1 VHRLRAAASTAIV
14 IVAALAVPLP
24 NAAQDAASSPVPRTI
39 GTIGAIDR
47 SQLPRTVG
55 VRDVADHLVVDVAF
69 GADGPH
75 AFMLDTGAPTDLVE
89 TLRDRVGGPT
99 IAEIQA
105 AAVGGARVTQELFPI
120 EAMTIDGLEVTETV
134 AIEGWVGP
142 DNPLSCIT
150 ENGLIGANAMADAVW
165 QIDYQ
170 AGAATVASST
180 EGLEHIDGAITLDFQ
195 PTPGLSPTPIVA
207 IPYGPAG
214 FIFVVDSG
222 SDAGLIAPPDQL
234 TAAGIEVLTE
244 APTEHIRA
252 TGAAGSID
260 LTARYVPT
268 RLELGGVAMEYPIAA
283 VDIGTQGLGN
293 MGNAFLSQFIVTF
306 DWAGRKLYLDPV
318 AEDGAIDPPERPS
331 AGLGWDGS
339 RIFVHRLLVG
349 SPAAEAG
356 LRLGDVVSAV
366 DGRDVS
372 QATRGDFCA
381 LMTGARPSAIRTGS
395 GATYDIAPMEDFFGG

>member
-1 VHRLRAAASTAIV
+1 MHRLPAVASTAIV
-14 IVAALAVPLP
+14 TVAALAVPLP
-24 NAAQDAASSPVPRTI
+24 ITAQDPVPSPPPRTI
-39 GTIGAIDR
+39 GTIDR

-55 VRDVADHLVVDVAF
+55 VRDVADHVVVDVAF

-75 AFMLDTGAPTDLVE
+75 AFMLDTGAPTDLAE

-99 IAEIQA
+99 IAEIQTDP
-105 AAVGGARVTQELFPI
+105 VGGAQVTQELFPI
-120 EAMTIDGLEVTETV
+120 DAMSVDGLDVTDVV

-150 ENGLIGANAMADAVW
+150 ESGLVGANAMADAVW
-165 QIDYQ
+165 QIDYE
-170 AGAATVASST
+170 AGTATVASSA
-180 EGLEHIDGAITLDFQ
+180 EGLDHIEGAIALDFQ

-207 IPYGPAG
+207 VPYGPAG
-214 FIFVVDSG
+214 FIFVVDTG
-222 SDAGLIAPPDQL
+222 SDAGLIAPPEQL
-234 TAAGIEVLTE
+234 TAAGIEMPTD
-244 APTEHIRA
+244 APTERIRA
-252 TGAAGSID
+252 AGAAGAID

-268 RLELGGVAMEYPIAA
+268 RLELGGVAIEYPIAA

-293 MGNAFLSQFIVTF
+293 MGNAFLSEFVVTF

-318 AEDGAIDPPERPS
+318 AEDGTIDPPERSS

-339 RIFVHRLLVG
+339 RIAVHRLQDG

-356 LRLGDVVSAV
+356 LQLGDVVSAV

-372 QATRGDFCA
+372 QATRDDFCA
-381 LMTGARPSAIRTGS
+381 LMTGPPPSTIRTEG
-395 GATYDIAPMEDFFGG
+395 GASYDIAPMADFFGG